1 MEHPQP
7 RRMRSPLQVPGG
19 EPLPPGWEI
28 KLDPHTGWPFFVD
41 HNNRTTT
48 WSDPRG
54 EPSKENQPLPNGPF
68 RDGTKEGGTYPQL
81 RPGYIPIQV
90 LHDGLSNCQR
100 HPYYGQHR
108 PGMERVMV
116 EPGTSPLRSQSPMR
130 SQSPL
135 WSSGRS
141 QSPARGIGD
150 APQMEKASGQ
160 TASMGQSPVSQRPE
174 TSQSPVESHT
184 GSPQLPGRPGSTGHQ
199 LPRGYIPIPVIHES
213 NVPNVPRQPSQP
225 YHQAQK
231 TYFPAQSNEYQ
242 QHQPVYHKVH
252 DDWEPR
258 QEPQQGLFR
267 AAQKGSSREGSP
279 VRTNNQIPSP
289 IRLQTTV
296 DRTQAFP
303 QETSQQIPYQK
314 ESSPQPV
321 SESKASPFEPDS
333 PPSNVPFHIAHQE
346 VEPEFPPPPPP
357 VSELESMEKSM
368 PSPGISPPPPEEP
381 TPQKPAPEQSAEPEM
396 SAKHRGILQVE
407 WILDRVQTL
416 EQAVEEYK
424 GKKNEK
430 PYLMLEEYLTKE
442 LLALDSVDPEGRA
455 DVRQVR
461 RDGVRKVQSILERLE
476 KKAQENANTCYA
488 PPCVQ
493 ESMEV
498 DSGADKSGR
507 GTRQSGSKEEGFT
520 SPTSSS
526 QTPSDATAP

>member
-68 RDGTKEGGTYPQL
+68 RDGTKEGSTYPQL

-108 PGMERVMV
+108 PDMERVMV
-116 EPGTSPLRSQSPMR
+116 EPGTSPLRSHSPLR

-135 WSSGRS
+135 WGSGRS
-141 QSPARGIGD
+141 QSPARGLGD
-150 APQMEKASGQ
+150 TPQMEKTSGQ
-160 TASMGQSPVSQRPE
+160 TASMGQTTVSQRPE
-174 TSQSPVESHT
+174 ASQTPVEPHT
-184 GSPQLPGRPGSTGHQ
+184 GSPQLPGRPGPTSHQ

-213 NVPNVPRQPSQP
+213 NVPNVPRQPSQL

-231 TYFPAQSNEYQ
+231 THFPAQSSEYQ
-242 QHQPVYHKVH
+242 QHQPVYHKVQE
-252 DDWEPR
+252 DWEPK
-258 QEPQQGLFR
+258 QEPQQTLYR
-267 AAQKGSSREGSP
+267 AGQKGSSREASP
-279 VRTNNQIPSP
+279 VRANNQIPSP
-289 IRLQTTV
+289 VRLQTTV
-296 DRTQAFP
+296 DRTQVFP
-303 QETSQQIPYQK
+303 QETSSQQIPHQK
-314 ESSPQPV
+314 ESSPQPL
-321 SESKASPFEPDS
+321 SESRASPSGPDA
-333 PPSNVPFHIAHQE
+333 PPSYVPIHIAHQE
-346 VEPEFPPPPPP
+346 EEPKLPPPPIPQ
-357 VSELESMEKSM
+357 SESMEKSM
-368 PSPGISPPPPEEP
+368 PSPDKIAPPAEIP
-381 TPQKPAPEQSAEPEM
+381 TPQELASLQPTEPEM
-396 SAKHRGILQVE
+396 SEKHPGILQVE
-407 WILDRVQTL
+407 WILNRVQTL
-416 EQAVEEYK
+416 EQAAEEFK

-461 RDGVRKVQSILERLE
+461 RDGVRKVQSILDRLE
-476 KKAQENANTCYA
+476 QKAQENAATCHA
-488 PPCVQ
+488 PPSVQ

-507 GTRQSGSKEEGFT
+507 GTRQPESKEEGFT
-520 SPTSSS
+520 NPTGSS
-526 QTPSDATAP
+526 QTPGNATAP